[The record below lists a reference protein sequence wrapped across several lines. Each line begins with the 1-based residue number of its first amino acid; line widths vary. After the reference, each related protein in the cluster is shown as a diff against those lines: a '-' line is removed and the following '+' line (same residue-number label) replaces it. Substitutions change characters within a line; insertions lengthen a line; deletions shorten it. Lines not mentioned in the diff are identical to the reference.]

1 VSPPGRVAVVTFF
14 EESDDVTRT
23 VTDCLRRLGYDA
35 APGPFDKLPRDVDVL
50 FSHGPYGRLHRVT
63 AHLGSLPIDARPQW
77 IHWNTESAP
86 NLRLPWSCML
96 LAGRLR
102 ASVDR
107 LHEDGSRRA
116 ALLRTAPFSWLD
128 RRWHK
133 FRYVGEYAYALERG
147 YMTLLVEFSN
157 VFADL
162 YRRHGWRC
170 LYAPWGLLNAS
181 HEALGLERDLAVLWI
196 GKRRTRRRSA
206 MLDRL
211 RTSLAAHGATMLV
224 VDGVE
229 HPFVFGRER
238 TRLLNRAT
246 ITLNVLPTWYDGA
259 LSYRF
264 PLAAANRSLVVS
276 EVVLPHAPH
285 LVPNVHYAD
294 ASPDELSDALLHY
307 LHAPAERDRIVAA
320 AYRSVIDEHPFI
332 DSVAAIMRA
341 LAQRPATAS
350 AAVPLDP

>member
-1 VSPPGRVAVVTFF
+1 MSAPRRVAVVTFF
-14 EESDDVTRT
+14 ETGDDVTRT
-23 VTDCLRRLGYDA
+23 LTTCLQRLGYDA
-35 APGPFDKLPRDVDVL
+35 APCRSDALPNDADVL
-50 FSHGPYGRLHRVT
+50 FSHGPYGRLHRIT
-63 AHLGSLPIDARPQW
+63 AHVGSRPTGTRPRW

-86 NLRLPWSCML
+86 NLRLPWSGML

-102 ASVDR
+102 AALDR
-107 LHEDGSRRA
+107 LHENGSQRA
-116 ALLRTAPFSWLD
+116 ALLLRTVPMNWLD
-128 RRWHK
+128 QRWHK

-147 YMTLLVEFSN
+147 YMTLLVEFSH

-170 LYAPWGLLNAS
+170 IYAPWGLLHAS
-181 HEALGLERDLAVLWI
+181 HEALDLERDLDVVWI

-206 MLDRL
+206 MLDRV
-211 RTSLAAHGATMLV
+211 RTSLAARGTTMTV

-246 ITLNVLPTWYDGA
+246 ITLNVLPTRYDGA

-276 EVVLPHAPH
+276 EVVLAHAPH
-285 LVPNVHYAD
+285 LVPNVHYVD
-294 ASPDELSDALLHY
+294 APPDRLTDALLHY
-307 LHAPAERDRIVAA
+307 LHAPAERERIVAA
-320 AYRSVIDEHPFI
+320 AYRAAIDEYPFI

-341 LAQRPATAS
+341 LA
-350 AAVPLDP
+350 AVPADPVGVAS